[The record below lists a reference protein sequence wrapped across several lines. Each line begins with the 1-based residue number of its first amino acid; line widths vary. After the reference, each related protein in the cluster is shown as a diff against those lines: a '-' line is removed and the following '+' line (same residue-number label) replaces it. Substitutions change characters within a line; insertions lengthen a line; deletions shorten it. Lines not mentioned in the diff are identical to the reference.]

1 MEKRNHDL
9 KSGKKGLWAI
19 LKESMNKANS
29 GCGPG
34 CGCHVQNQDQKKQR
48 KEAPDKPMNDKDQA

>member
-1 MEKRNHDL
+1 MKK
-9 KSGKKGLWAI
+9 KSSEVISVKKGIWAI

-34 CGCHVQNQDQKKQR
+34 CGCHVENQDSKNQR
-48 KEAPDKPMNDKDQA
+48 KDAPEKPAKDEEQA

>member
-1 MEKRNHDL
+1 MEKKNSKE

-34 CGCHVQNQDQKKQR
+34 CGCHVGNNTENRR
-48 KEAPDKPMNDKDQA
+48 KDGTIEPANDKEQA

>member
-1 MEKRNHDL
+1 MGGKNNEV

-19 LKESMNKANS
+19 LKESMNKASS

-34 CGCHVQNQDQKKQR
+34 CGCHVENQDKKKQR
-48 KEAPDKPMNDKDQA
+48 EDVPDKPGNDKEQA